1 GSFTL
6 TIPTGPDV
14 TLQVS
19 YLGYLAQEVA
29 VGTRQVLTIVME
41 PDDAAMLDEV
51 VAVGYG
57 TVRKGDLTGSVG
69 SVSAEALTARGT
81 TSVMGALQGAVAG
94 VDISSNSVRPGGG
107 FSIQIRGQ
115 NSLEGGNPLYV
126 VDGVVTSNIDFLNP
140 ADIEKIDVLK
150 DASSTAIYGSRGSNG
165 VVIVKTKN
173 AGTPGVARTTV
184 TYDGYYGVREL
195 ARIPDFM
202 DGREWVDFRTSAY
215 YAFENGEYVLP
226 NRNVILQ
233 ESPLLERRLYE
244 ENYEDWLGL
253 GTRTGHQ
260 QNHYLGIAGSTE
272 SLAYNLGVGY
282 QNEVG
287 NFIYE
292 DLDRYNL
299 KLSVEHRT
307 SEYFSAGASVNLIQ
321 STNNLGSQYGYRDIL
336 RMPPILYAYDEDGN
350 LIDQPGIAESI
361 QGAGNFTSSPNPLN
375 EVNSGT
381 EE

>member
-1 GSFTL
+1 MRTLLLLIFLALGAPTLLLGQSRQINGTVTDADGTPLPGVSISVSNTTHGTSSNDDGSFTL

-19 YLGYLAQEVA
+19 YLGYLAQEGA

-57 TVRKGDLTGSVG
+57 TVRKGDLTGSGG
-69 SVSAEALTARGT
+69 SVSAEALTARCT
-81 TSVMGALQGAVAG
+81 TSVLGAVQVGVAG

-184 TYDGYYGVREL
+184 TYDGYYGVREFV
-195 ARIPDFM
+195 RIPDFM

-244 ENYEDWLGL
+244 ENYEDWL
-253 GTRTGHQ
+253 
-260 QNHYLGIAGSTE
+260 
-272 SLAYNLGVGY
+272 
-282 QNEVG
+282 
-287 NFIYE
+287 
-292 DLDRYNL
+292 
-299 KLSVEHRT
+299 
-307 SEYFSAGASVNLIQ
+307 
-321 STNNLGSQYGYRDIL
+321 
-336 RMPPILYAYDEDGN
+336 
-350 LIDQPGIAESI
+350 
-361 QGAGNFTSSPNPLN
+361 
-375 EVNSGT
+375 
-381 EE
+381 